1 MDFNINNA
9 HLWPKKLGC
18 LVLDAYCE
26 NRRPITLSPKFF
38 TKWTMYNVDG
48 CTYVIQYTLLPWL
61 TGCLLQKRLLLQI
74 WSQDVLSLL
83 SMPPLFPV
91 LFVLGS
97 PWNNAR
103 TAGANM
109 FKKGK
114 ISLEY
119 PHFFFNP
126 ELEIP
131 DRSMFNLQFW
141 VDFISRAFNLQPCTI
156 IQCSIPI
163 SICIYIYIYTYS
175 NI

>member
-1 MDFNINNA
+1 M
-9 HLWPKKLGC
+9 KSC
-18 LVLDAYCE
+18 
-26 NRRPITLSPKFF
+26 
-38 TKWTMYNVDG
+38 
-48 CTYVIQYTLLPWL
+48 
-61 TGCLLQKRLLLQI
+61 CLLRSLWKPKTYYFVTQILHKINHVQCGWLHLRNSIYVATLTNWMSFAEQLLLQI

-119 PHFFFNP
+119 PHSFFNP

-131 DRSMFNLQFW
+131 DRSMFNLQLW
-141 VDFISRAFNLQPCTI
+141 VDFFSQAFNLQPCTI

-163 SICIYIYIYTYS
+163 SIYIYTHIQTYKYVIS
-175 NI
+175 CNITSF